1 MNNNNKI
8 EYKIFKLL
16 DNGQI
21 NKNNNYE
28 YGFCY
33 ADPLMNKDEIEAI
46 LNKFLEKL
54 KCKFIVTKITK
65 QIKK

>member
-1 MNNNNKI
+1 MSNNNKI

-21 NKNNNYE
+21 KNNNYE

-33 ADPLMNKDEIEAI
+33 ADFLMNKDEIEAL
-46 LNKFLEKL
+46 LNKFWE
-54 KCKFIVTKITK
+54 KCKCKIVVTKITK
-65 QIKK
+65 QIKE

>member
-1 MNNNNKI
+1 MSNNNKI

-21 NKNNNYE
+21 NNNNYE

-33 ADPLMNKDEIEAI
+33 ADSLMNKDEIEAL
-46 LNKFLEKL
+46 LNKFWEKC
-54 KCKFIVTKITK
+54 KCKFVVTKIIK
-65 QIKK
+65 QIKE